1 MTTPRNLLTILD
13 GVPPWTP
20 HVAGTV
26 NDYDIKVANVEGE
39 FTEHVHEQTDEVF
52 LVLAG
57 RLDLDLPDGT
67 VTLGPMDLYT
77 VPRGTR
83 HRPRAQAGTRILMV
97 EPRGTSQDGTSEGST
112 GIRAD

>member
-1 MTTPRNLLTILD
+1 MTPRNLLQILE

-20 HVAGTV
+20 HVAGGV

-39 FTEHVHEQTDEVF
+39 FAEHVHADTDEVF

-57 RLDLDLPDGT
+57 RLYLDLPDGT
-67 VTLGPMDLYT
+67 VILGPMDIHT
-77 VPRGTR
+77 VPRGTV
-83 HRPRAQAGTRILMV
+83 HRPRAEAGTRILMV
-97 EPRGTSQDGTSEGST
+97 EPRGTSQDGTADGST